1 MAIVGNE
8 PWGHTMP
15 AVDTFGNA
23 PRVERFDEEPAT
35 VDSSHVVR
43 IPIRLAEGER
53 PQFHEQDIILHDG
66 DVVFIESRETEV
78 FYTGGLLGGGQYTLP
93 RDYDLD
99 VLGAISIAQSAQINN
114 VATRAIGGVSSMNQD
129 VTIGA
134 SRVVVLRQ
142 LPNGTQL
149 PIAIDLNRALRDP
162 AERIQIQPGDYVIL
176 QYTRAEAFA
185 AFIERHLLEA
195 ALFSLATPVGSGRN

>member
-1 MAIVGNE
+1 
-8 PWGHTMP
+8 
-15 AVDTFGNA
+15 
-23 PRVERFDEEPAT
+23 
-35 VDSSHVVR
+35 
-43 IPIRLAEGER
+43 
-53 PQFHEQDIILHDG
+53 
-66 DVVFIESRETEV
+66 
-78 FYTGGLLGGGQYTLP
+78 
-93 RDYDLD
+93 
-99 VLGAISIAQSAQINN
+99 
-114 VATRAIGGVSSMNQD
+114 MNQD